1 MIVFRPGSHV
11 YRLVAVLGITGEYPT
26 TGLHLLGNERVVK
39 ALVHNLE
46 SVQLFH
52 NEQTGEEMTCR
63 LINIS
68 GKGRRKTIRFYRPA
82 LPILNWVHPRA
93 LGYYLYAFN
102 NHKFSGDE
110 RHKDRMHRSAE
121 AVAMCM
127 RAGIEFRPYMT
138 PNLQHRIIHRVI
150 HDTPVYY
157 GSREIKEQDED
168 DVYKIAYSRLV
179 GAVFTPGN
187 CMAVYN
193 TRDALMKWNGLSE
206 MKTRL
211 MVEDI
216 AGMNAKV
223 HSVDS
228 AIMFGRSYDDALKML
243 EAYEKTSRRE
253 KSSTAP
259 IIMCTLSPKLRLAY
273 GRCGYSSSQTGINK
287 CSMLPMKTRC
297 CLMAWAIL
305 IMTLSRMEHFT
316 LPPSTV
322 TWSDSSGL
330 NPGQRCMQRAA
341 SKGEKI

>member
-1 MIVFRPGSHV
+1 
-11 YRLVAVLGITGEYPT
+11 
-26 TGLHLLGNERVVK
+26 
-39 ALVHNLE
+39 
-46 SVQLFH
+46 
-52 NEQTGEEMTCR
+52 
-63 LINIS
+63 
-68 GKGRRKTIRFYRPA
+68 
-82 LPILNWVHPRA
+82 
-93 LGYYLYAFN
+93 
-102 NHKFSGDE
+102 
-110 RHKDRMHRSAE
+110 
-121 AVAMCM
+121 MCM

-243 EAYEKTSRRE
+243 EAYEKTSRRGKKFDGAYNNVHFIPQTE
-253 KSSTAP
+253 AGIRQMRLFQLQNWHKQMLNATYEDEMLSHGRGNFDYDAFADGTFYFTAFDCNLVRRFRFKSGAE
-259 IIMCTLSPKLRLAY
+259 MYA
-273 GRCGYSSSQTGINK
+273 TG
-287 CSMLPMKTRC
+287 TV
-297 CLMAWAIL
+297 
-305 IMTLSRMEHFT
+305 LSRAVCVPEGVYAEVYHIR
-316 LPPSTV
+316 PRGYGGPRGIVGYRGSRR
-322 TWSDSSGL
+322 GPL
-330 NPGQRCMQRAA
+330 N
-341 SKGEKI
+341 